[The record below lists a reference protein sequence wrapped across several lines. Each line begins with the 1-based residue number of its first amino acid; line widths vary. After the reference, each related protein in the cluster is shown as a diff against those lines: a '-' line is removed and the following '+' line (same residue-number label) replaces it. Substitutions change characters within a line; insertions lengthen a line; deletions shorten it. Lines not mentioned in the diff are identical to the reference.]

1 MCHDTRPP
9 SVRTLLFHTAE
20 LARKEGHPD
29 WVQFVALIHG
39 LASVLTC
46 LRSNSSNPSNVAS
59 KDDGNSD
66 FDWTIPVDARVMEC
80 KASENSIFQEFCTLN
95 PDQDDP
101 RYNTTN
107 GLYNEHIGLE
117 DFLLSW
123 TSNEYMYHMLKHNNV
138 RLPTEAYAILR
149 LLPVVDWHKWGNH
162 ESLSNEGDEEVKPF
176 VADVYELFKRSRD
189 AAICSRSSTE
199 MSESECRELLT
210 NHYSLI
216 ANKYGAGGILEW

>member
-66 FDWTIPVDARVMEC
+66 FDWTIPVDARVMGC
-80 KASENSIFQEFCTLN
+80 KASENSIFQEFRTLN

-123 TSNEYMYHMLKHNNV
+123 TSNEYMYHMLN
-138 RLPTEAYAILR
+138 TI
-149 LLPVVDWHKWGNH
+149 
-162 ESLSNEGDEEVKPF
+162 
-176 VADVYELFKRSRD
+176 
-189 AAICSRSSTE
+189 
-199 MSESECRELLT
+199 M
-210 NHYSLI
+210 
-216 ANKYGAGGILEW
+216 